1 MRGRRQLITWNPVSA
16 PNMGA
21 ELNALTR
28 AGESLGGAFEGLGDT
43 ISKYAKEQE
52 SIETEDFLSDL
63 YKAPAEQRAAMIDA
77 ASSFVNKKQAIDFT
91 DTQAKTGRE
100 IEAHKDNLLNTAQNR
115 TLQLNQDARA
125 DVLSKDTH
133 TAAEQ
138 TYKHNIADQLIE
150 DEQHAHKKSLY
161 PFLKQKEQENLR
173 QLTDLINQK
182 AERHPYELA
191 KLENDADA
199 SDIALNI
206 ARKTEEDKI
215 QESHNDLATS
225 NYERISAKRKL
236 QYDRKAQERVQQRF
250 RAEMG
255 ELEERKQ
262 QARTQAEW
270 DRIDHEQ
277 KVLETQQKNKEYLD
291 GELGRELKR
300 MQAERDIEIFRD
312 EGKVLDARKDLFTIL
327 QDSKAPLS
335 NKLAALNNYDTV
347 TGSLTVDDKTQKL
360 IDRQRAKLS
369 DSYFSDLK
377 KNSAL
382 STDFLETVNNAGGAK
397 YSSFEKINKDEF
409 TVQRQLDLE
418 DKLTEQFMKNVGLT
432 RPQAAKQVEALMK
445 TNNKMSLAFDHAR
458 KQSIRKLQLN
468 EIVSNRMLEE
478 YKMDADQLVSL
489 NNEPAVYIADRVS
502 RRLSKRH
509 GEEFDS
515 GDKNDFDTLIGE
527 TVSTLRNSLNFSN
540 VSSDDQSNINL
551 GILKYLDSIQYT
563 PDTLTNWAK
572 DFEIDGKEVSR
583 MDEHEL
589 LQGMQK
595 LFPGNTKIGKSLNKA
610 IQNNPNNQKPV
621 VVPNTNREPVE
632 TKKSNPDLLT
642 KAVNT
647 TKKKKSSKL
656 SDAEEKAAALKQ
668 GIQSLFGPSQKQK
681 DDRNL
686 SPEEIERL
694 RKKYAPVR

>member
-91 DTQAKTGRE
+91 DTQAKTDRE
-100 IEAHKDNLLNTAQNR
+100 IEAHKDNLLNTSQNR
-115 TLQLNQDARA
+115 ALQLNQDARA
-125 DVLSKDTH
+125 DILSQDTH
-133 TAAEQ
+133 KAAGQ
-138 TYKHNIADQLIE
+138 TYRIE

-161 PFLKQKEQENLR
+161 PFLKDTARETLR
-173 QLTDLINQK
+173 QLTNSINQD

-191 KLENDADA
+191 KLEDDADA
-199 SDIALNI
+199 SAIALNI
-206 ARKTEEDKI
+206 ARNTEEDTI
-215 QESHNDLATS
+215 QKSHNDLARS

-335 NKLAALNNYDTV
+335 NKLAALNNYDIV

-515 GDKNDFDTLIGE
+515 GDKNDFDTLIGT
-527 TVSTLRNSLNFSN
+527 TVSTLRNSLNFSD

-563 PDTLTNWAK
+563 PDAITNWVK
-572 DFEIDGKEVSR
+572 DFEIDGKEVSS
-583 MDEHEL
+583 MDKHEL

-642 KAVNT
+642 KAANT

-656 SDAEEKAAALKQ
+656 SDAEEKAAALVEFLTPNSNYGFKP
-668 GIQSLFGPSQKQK
+668 GNVL
-681 DDRNL
+681 DNL
-686 SPEEIERL
+686 
-694 RKKYAPVR
+694 KKSFK